1 MVNLDGKMKMSLMVS
16 GGLESKDNKLM
27 IREWVEWMICD
38 SYGKHLLPR
47 LLPTVNQFAGS
58 GRKGISDC
66 KCVIS
71 GHPSGKQGRLKQ
83 F

>member
-27 IREWVEWMICD
+27 IREWVEWMICY
-38 SYGKHLLPR
+38 SYGKHLPPR
-47 LLPTVNQFAGS
+47 LLPAVNQFAGS

-71 GHPSGKQGRLKQ
+71 GHLSGKQGRLKQ